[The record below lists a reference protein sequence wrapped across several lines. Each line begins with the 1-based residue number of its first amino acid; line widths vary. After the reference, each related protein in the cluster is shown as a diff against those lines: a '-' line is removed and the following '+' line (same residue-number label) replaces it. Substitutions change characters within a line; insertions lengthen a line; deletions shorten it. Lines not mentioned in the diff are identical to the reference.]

1 MELFQAIANELRR
14 PGATSAGQVRCD
26 GGLAAWHQISQLLL
40 SEPALDQIRGD
51 FLGIHN
57 HTISRSCLLRQHQ
70 RDRDLYYIRDMNTLA
85 ERLTWAREQKGY
97 TQDALAKKAGVS
109 QSTIGN
115 LESGLRLTARKIL
128 DIANAV
134 DVDPMWLAN
143 GQGSPTGSASKPE
156 SQLSLV
162 ASNDPTKDFPFPTG
176 APRINV
182 GDEPDTI
189 PVRRVELKL
198 QAGFTGYDTI
208 PEHDDGGVLHVPRS
222 VIEEHDLVP
231 HQLLAIRVKGR
242 SMRPMLYE
250 GDTVVIDTRL
260 AARQPVS
267 GEVYALNWNGESC
280 VKQLFYKRG
289 EWFLYSANP
298 EFDPVNVRSGHCDLI
313 GKVVYQ
319 PGRVLVGRS

>member
-1 MELFQAIANELRR
+1 
-14 PGATSAGQVRCD
+14 
-26 GGLAAWHQISQLLL
+26 
-40 SEPALDQIRGD
+40 
-51 FLGIHN
+51 
-57 HTISRSCLLRQHQ
+57 
-70 RDRDLYYIRDMNTLA
+70 MNTLA
-85 ERLTWAREQKGY
+85 ERLIWAREQKGL

-115 LESGLRLTARKIL
+115 LEAGIRSTARRII
-128 DIANAV
+128 DIALAV

-143 GQGSPTGSASKPE
+143 GEGSPIRMPTTGDSSGLAE
-156 SQLSLV
+156 
-162 ASNDPTKDFPFPTG
+162 AANDPAKNFPFPSG
-176 APRINV
+176 APRINI
-182 GDEPDTI
+182 GEEPDTI

-208 PEHDDGGVLHVPRS
+208 PEYEDGGVLHVPRS
-222 VIEEHDLVP
+222 VIEEHGLVP

-242 SMRPMLYE
+242 SMRPLLYE

-267 GEVYALNWNGESC
+267 GDIYALNWNGESC
-280 VKQLFYKRG
+280 VKQLYYKRN